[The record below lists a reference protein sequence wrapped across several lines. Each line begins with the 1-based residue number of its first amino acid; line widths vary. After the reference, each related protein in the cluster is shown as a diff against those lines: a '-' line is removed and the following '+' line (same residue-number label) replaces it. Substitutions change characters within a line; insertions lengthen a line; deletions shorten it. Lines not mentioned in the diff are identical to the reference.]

1 MTNKEKYAITIGC
14 ITAMGRVLALKDG
27 VPCACSDLEC
37 GECDLNSERFC
48 YVSLNEWLNKEY
60 KGQ

>member
-1 MTNKEKYAITIGC
+1 MTNKEKYANTIAY
-14 ITAMGRVLALKDG
+14 IVKMGEELALKDA

-37 GECDLNSERFC
+37 GECGLNSERFC

-60 KGQ
+60 KE